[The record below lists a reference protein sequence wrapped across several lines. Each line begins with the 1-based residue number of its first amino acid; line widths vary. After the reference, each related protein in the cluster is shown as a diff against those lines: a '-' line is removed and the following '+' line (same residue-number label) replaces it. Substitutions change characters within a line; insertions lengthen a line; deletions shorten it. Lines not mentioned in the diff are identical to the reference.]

1 MSSSVKSGGGTR
13 TAITTLEGL
22 AAALQCAT
30 SGAEPVDGVDAGT
43 SNRYLPGDD
52 APDPTHA
59 PEPQFTLSLL
69 TTGTDGWPVTSLL
82 GPGEAFVI
90 DAARVR
96 IALWSSA
103 RANANLAREE
113 RATLDFI
120 FDGCFYQLRLR
131 AIGRAPLE
139 LAADVP
145 SGGAGHTLVCHELV
159 LVEGEAQRVPY
170 AELTSGIRYRL
181 TGDAAARRETAER
194 WRMQQ
199 AALAAFAG
207 ICA

>member
-1 MSSSVKSGGGTR
+1 VSSSVKSGGATR
-13 TAITTLEGL
+13 IAISTLDGL
-22 AAALQCAT
+22 AAALRCAT
-30 SGAEPVDGVDAGT
+30 GDAEAADGPSGAMPNGFAEDA
-43 SNRYLPGDD
+43 D
-52 APDPTHA
+52 ARDATHT

-131 AIGRAPLE
+131 AIGHAPLA
-139 LAADVP
+139 LDADTP
-145 SGGAGHTLVCHELV
+145 PAGAGHTLVCHELV

-181 TGDAAARRETAER
+181 TGDAAARRETVAR
-194 WRMQQ
+194 WRKQQ
-199 AALAAFAG
+199 DALAAFAG
-207 ICA
+207 TCV